1 MAIDINGIAHLQL
14 TVARNCG
21 ALEFWAQLCA
31 FLNLE
36 TLIQGEDVLYCIGGR
51 TGILVREAPANK
63 AYQVFDQD
71 APGLHHFCFRARS
84 IEDVDA
90 VGAFAE
96 HTLNANILR
105 PASISEHFAP
115 GYYSVLFTDPTG
127 IRIEVNFVPGQG
139 HFGNAGRLGEG
150 GKGPAKRYGDFG
162 LDD

>member
-1 MAIDINGIAHLQL
+1 MAIDINGIAHIQL

-21 ALEFWAQLCA
+21 ALEVWAHLCA

-51 TGILVREAPANK
+51 TGILVREAPADK
-63 AYQVFDQD
+63 ADQVFDED
-71 APGLHHFCFRARS
+71 TPGLHHFCFRARS

-90 VGAFAE
+90 VGAFAAD
-96 HTLNANILR
+96 TLNATILR
-105 PASISEHFAP
+105 AASLSEQFAP

-139 HFGNAGRLGEG
+139 HFGNTGRLGEG
-150 GKGPAKRYGDFG
+150 GPGPATRYGDFG